1 MLLGENIRKLRIERN
16 ISQTELAN
24 IVGCS
29 DKTISAWE
37 NGTRIP
43 RNLTLIKMA
52 DYFNISLDVLTGRP
66 SKSSELWQS
75 IVLSTNFEPRY
86 LAEQLGIPASE
97 MSYLEHQKDDKV
109 SEDTRSKL
117 IGLYQTLNTQHKVS
131 WNKAKPKA
139 NIPDVYNLIEDND
152 SLRYKGE
159 DYDLDETTKEKLHTA
174 IKLALM

>member
-1 MLLGENIRKLRIERN
+1 MSLGENIRKLRIERN

-52 DYFNISLDVLTGRP
+52 DYFNISLDFLTGRP
-66 SKSSELWQS
+66 STPSELWRS
-75 IVLSTNFEPRY
+75 ITLPSPIESQEM
-86 LAEQLGIPASE
+86 AEILGIPAHDLT
-97 MSYLEHQKDDKV
+97 YLEHNKDDKV
-109 SEDTRSKL
+109 SKETYLKLVNVYKRINTQVKVDMSKL
-117 IGLYQTLNTQHKVS
+117 K
-131 WNKAKPKA
+131 KA
-139 NIPDVYNLIEDND
+139 NVPDVYNLIEDND

-159 DYDLDETTKEKLHTA
+159 DYDLDQITKEKLHTA
-174 IKLALM
+174 VKLALM